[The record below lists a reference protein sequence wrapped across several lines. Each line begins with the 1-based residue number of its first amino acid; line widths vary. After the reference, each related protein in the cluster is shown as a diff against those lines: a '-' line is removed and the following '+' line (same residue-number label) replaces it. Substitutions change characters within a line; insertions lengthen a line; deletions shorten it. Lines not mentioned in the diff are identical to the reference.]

1 MKKWKQV
8 LCITLI
14 IVGILLV
21 SAVVIGILNA
31 TVFDGAIN
39 FGWTSYHYDATDYT
53 VGEGS
58 IFDTG
63 IKMISVDWLE
73 GNVQI
78 EVCEDDFISVSE
90 SCREELSDVTRLH
103 WRVSGAE
110 LSVKSRESAWVF
122 GSDPEKKLTL
132 RIPERMLAQMESLTV
147 KTHDGDISLV
157 NVSAQTV
164 NLECGDGDLRATLP
178 FMPKFVSTTALGG
191 QTTFSLPKDASF
203 SLQWTKDE
211 GLIVTD
217 FDLRNEDF
225 GYVVGSGESQFFVIT
240 DDENLIINPLP

>member
-14 IVGILLV
+14 IVGVLLV

-39 FGWTSYHYDATDYT
+39 FGWTSYHYDSTGYT

-58 IFDTG
+58 VFDTE
-63 IKMISVDWLE
+63 IRKISVDWLE
-73 GNVQI
+73 GDVQI

-90 SCREELSDVTRLH
+90 FCREELSDVTRLH
-103 WRVSGAE
+103 WRADGAE

-132 RIPERMLAQMESLTV
+132 RIPARMLAQMESLTV

-157 NVSAQTV
+157 NVSARTI

-178 FMPKFVSTTALGG
+178 FMPEIVSTTALGG
-191 QTTFSLPKDASF
+191 QTTFLLPQNASF
-203 SLQWTKDE
+203 SLQWTKNE
-211 GLIVTD
+211 GVIITD
-217 FDLRNEDF
+217 FDLQKEADR
-225 GYVVGSGESQFFVIT
+225 YVVGSGKSQFFVTT
-240 DDENLIINPLP
+240 DDENLIVNPLP